1 MPLQVKYIISMAVVI
16 QVDLRICVLVALF
29 LVWIHVERKVFQ
41 NNITVAIRDLREDIS
56 EIKVTLNDVRENQ
69 RGPVE
74 RVGRLVCRA
83 VANKHPVGEYCDS
96 IVDAITMVLSFK
108 KII

>member
-1 MPLQVKYIISMAVVI
+1 MAVVI

-56 EIKVTLNDVRENQ
+56 EIKMTLKDVHNLLQTILNSVRENQ
-69 RGPVE
+69 RGIVE
-74 RVGRLVCRA
+74 KVGRPVCRA
-83 VANKHPVGEYCDS
+83 VAYTHPLGQYCDP
-96 IVDAITMVLSFK
+96 VLDAITMVLSYVQ
-108 KII
+108 